1 MIRKHPIDGAA
12 LRQSVALSLK
22 VSEAISKSVDVD
34 QIVRQWAISH
44 PEGSKATTQ
53 EARAW
58 AEINVQSDPKHLEK
72 VLLEIYAVG
81 ALLGNDAAKFDLAE
95 ATVKKAIDPKSG
107 IGFDWSSWKPGS
119 HPAEALV
126 RAKGGLKNLLDRV
139 DQTIK
144 GVDNTTIQRIGTR
157 LADALSQGKS
167 NLELAKD
174 LRGLVG
180 DPVRSLTI
188 AHTEMNRALNAQKVQ
203 DFKDQGIEEQE
214 WLCSDPCDICQENE
228 GEVRTIGDPYPSGDD
243 QPPAHVNCNCTL
255 IPVVP
260 FGGVMEMDQEEDE
273 PDLSGY
279 EPAAVDQAREIS
291 FGAAM
296 LEPSTTNLFQ
306 GVASETGGKMIG
318 LQNRLKTEESL
329 ARKIDDR
336 MRSGNLTAQ
345 EVGSTISDSLRYTM
359 MFEPAVYSAGV
370 EATLAE
376 LRVQGYQA
384 RVKNYWIAGSPYKG
398 INVALTSPNGKPVE
412 LQFHTPKSLLVK
424 DHANHYLYEDQRI
437 LPEGSKGYR
446 DLQSRMISNAN
457 AIPTP
462 KGADRIGKMASG
474 IQRKALTWA

>member
-34 QIVRQWAISH
+34 QIVHQWAVSH
-44 PEGSKATTQ
+44 PEGSQATPQ

-58 AEINVQSDPKHLEK
+58 AEINVQVDPKEIEK
-72 VLLEIYAVG
+72 VLLEIYAIG
-81 ALLGNDAAKFDLAE
+81 ALLGNDAAKYDLAQIE
-95 ATVKKAIDPKSG
+95 IKKASDNG
-107 IGFDWSSWKPGS
+107 IGVDWSNWKPGN

-144 GVDNTTIQRIGTR
+144 GMDNTTIQRIGTK
-157 LADALSQGKS
+157 LADALKQGKS
-167 NLELAKD
+167 NLDLAKD
-174 LRGLVG
+174 LRGVVG
-180 DPVRSLTI
+180 DPARSLTI

-214 WLCSDPCDICQENE
+214 WLTTDPCDICQENE
-228 GEVRTIGDPYPSGDD
+228 GEVRKIGDPFPSGDD

-260 FGGVMEMDQEEDE
+260 FGEDVEGMADGE
-273 PDLSGY
+273 PDLSQY
-279 EPAAVDQAREIS
+279 EPAAVAEADQIAFS
-291 FGAAM
+291 ASM
-296 LEPSTTNLFQ
+296 LEPSTTAFLQ
-306 GVASETGGKMIG
+306 GVAGETGGQMMG
-318 LQNRLKTEESL
+318 LQHRLKTKESL
-329 ARKIDDR
+329 TRKIDDR

-359 MFEPAVYSAGV
+359 MFDPKKYSAGV

-376 LRVQGYQA
+376 LSKQGFQA
-384 RVKNYWIAGSPYKG
+384 RTKNYWIAGSPYKG
-398 INVALTSPNGKPVE
+398 INVALTSPDGKPVE

-424 DHANHYLYEDQRI
+424 EHANHYLYEEQRI
-437 LPEGSKGYR
+437 LPENSKGYR
-446 DLQSRMISNAN
+446 DLQSRMISNSN

-462 KGADRIGKMASG
+462 KGADIIGKMASG
-474 IQRKALTWA
+474 MIRKALAWA